1 MISTRFRPRAPV
13 RPARV
18 GPAPTLGGLVLL
30 LLTVAP
36 GALAA
41 QAPPPPPPPVV
52 DSAALRAEAEELQTA
67 YESFRERSMP
77 APIRVWDGSCD
88 LRVGRMCMRHDR
100 GEEAGAPPEPPPVA
114 LARMELLSELGDI
127 ANQIPGDGWI
137 LGHRILYLLESGSGV
152 QAESLAR
159 ECNLAPDDTWW
170 CSALLGLVLHRK
182 GETAEATTV
191 FRGALRAMPV
201 AEARR
206 WTAARFLLDGDGR
219 DLMEAA
225 PDDTRERLE
234 RRVWLLADPLYMVPG
249 NDRQVEQY
257 ARYVVRK
264 IRETGNNPYDIPWDA
279 DLEELL
285 IRYGQEIGWERARS
299 TDMPSGLQ
307 DGRSVIGRQVPG
319 GVEYLPA
326 GAWLEDPAS
335 IPTGVWFPEA
345 WAPRSSYRAPYAR
358 TVIPLESQVA
368 RFRRGDSLLVVAAFA
383 PAPEEG
389 PRRPATV
396 ARRRDRGII
405 VGERTAPV
413 RSDPFGSV
421 TGFGMEAPEGE
432 PEGEV
437 DPRGSA
443 TAPLAFFMVPLGGE
457 GEDDGE
463 PMRIL
468 EGTGTEGASR
478 VMLPNGRY
486 LLSMEA
492 WDQEASTMWRARQGV
507 SQRSVLPDIPT
518 VSDLVILT
526 AEAPDAELARSLDE
540 ALPRVRRGTRLFPG
554 ETVAVAWE
562 IYGLRPEEPVALTLG
577 LDRGEG
583 GLLQRAGE
591 FLRIVQPEAPITLSF
606 EETAPGGGILGRAFR
621 TVNLT
626 LPETLEPG
634 EYVLSLEVQL
644 SGRSPIT
651 TERRFVVEPA
661 PPGE

>member
-1 MISTRFRPRAPV
+1 MIFFPSPGPASVYPV
-13 RPARV
+13 RLLS
-18 GPAPTLGGLVLL
+18 TLGALTTLL
-30 LLTVAP
+30 LAVAP
-36 GALAA
+36 QGVTG
-41 QAPPPPPPPVV
+41 QAPPPPPPPPVV
-52 DSAALRAEAEELQTA
+52 DSTALRAEVEELQSA

-114 LARMELLSELGDI
+114 LARSQLLTELGEI

-137 LGHRILYLLESGSGV
+137 LGHRILYQLESGAMA

-159 ECNLAPDDTWW
+159 SCNLAPDDAWW
-170 CSALLGLVLHRK
+170 CSALLGLILHRQGK
-182 GETAEATTV
+182 TDEATTV

-219 DLMEAA
+219 SLMEAA
-225 PDDTRERLE
+225 SDDERERLE
-234 RRVWLLADPLYMVPG
+234 RRVWLMADPLYMVPG

-257 ARYVVRK
+257 ARFVVRK

-299 TDMPSGLQ
+299 TSMPSGLQ

-319 GVEYLPA
+319 GVEYLPD
-326 GAWLEDPAS
+326 GAWLDDPS
-335 IPTGVWFPEA
+335 TIPTGVWFPEA
-345 WAPRSSYRAPYAR
+345 WVPRSSYRAPYAR

-368 RFRRGDSLLVVAAFA
+368 RFRRGDSLLVVTAFA
-383 PAPEEG
+383 PAAEAG

-396 ARRRDRGII
+396 SRRRDRGII
-405 VGERTAPV
+405 VGERRTPE

-421 TGFGMEAPEGE
+421 SGFGVEAPDSG
-432 PEGEV
+432 PEEEA
-437 DPRGSA
+437 DPRGST
-443 TAPLAFFMVPLGGE
+443 TAPFAFFAVPLGGE
-457 GEDDGE
+457 GEEDGE
-463 PMRIL
+463 PREIL
-468 EGTGTEGASR
+468 DGTGTLGAYQ

-492 WDQEASTMWRARQGV
+492 WDQEESKMWRARQGV
-507 SQRSVLPDIPT
+507 AQRSILPDIPT

-526 AEAPDAELARSLDE
+526 AEAPDAELAGSLDE
-540 ALPRVRRGTRLFPG
+540 ALPRVRPGTRLFPG

-591 FLRIVQPEAPITLSF
+591 FLRIVQPEAPITLGF

-621 TVNLT
+621 SVNLT

-651 TERRFVVEPA
+651 TERRFVVEAAPA
-661 PPGE
+661 NE

>member
-1 MISTRFRPRAPV
+1 MTFSSSPGLASVVPGRLWST
-13 RPARV
+13 
-18 GPAPTLGGLVLL
+18 L
-30 LLTVAP
+30 
-36 GALAA
+36 GALATLLVA
-41 QAPPPPPPPVV
+41 VVPQALTGQAPPPPPPPPVV
-52 DSAALRAEAEELQTA
+52 DSAALRAEAEELQSA

-114 LARMELLSELGDI
+114 LARSQLLTELGGI

-137 LGHRILYLLESGSGV
+137 LGHRILYQLESGAIA

-159 ECNLAPDDTWW
+159 SCNLAPDDTWW
-170 CSALLGLVLHRK
+170 CSALLGLILHRQ
-182 GETAEATTV
+182 GRTDEATTV

-206 WTAARFLLDGDGR
+206 WTASRFLLDGDGR
-219 DLMEAA
+219 SLMEAA
-225 PDDTRERLE
+225 SDDERERLE
-234 RRVWLLADPLYMVPG
+234 RRVWLMADPLYMVPG

-326 GAWLEDPAS
+326 GAWLEDPS
-335 IPTGVWFPEA
+335 TIPTGAWYPEA
-345 WAPRSSYRAPYAR
+345 WAPRSAYRAPYAR

-368 RFRRGDSLLVVAAFA
+368 RFRRGDSLLVVTAFA
-383 PAPEEG
+383 PAPEAG

-396 ARRRDRGII
+396 SRRRDRGII
-405 VGERTAPV
+405 VGERNTPP

-421 TGFGMEAPEGE
+421 SGFGMEAPEE
-432 PEGEV
+432 ASEDES
-437 DPRGSA
+437 DPRGST
-443 TAPLAFFMVPLGGE
+443 TAPLAFFAVPLGGE
-457 GEDDGE
+457 GEEDGE
-463 PMRIL
+463 PREIL
-468 EGTGTEGASR
+468 DGTGTRGAYQ
-478 VMLPNGRY
+478 VTLPNGRY
-486 LLSMEA
+486 LLSVEA
-492 WDQEASTMWRARQGV
+492 WDQEESKMWRARQGV
-507 SQRSVLPDIPT
+507 VQRSILPDIPT

-526 AEAPDAELARSLDE
+526 AEAPDAELAASLDE
-540 ALPRVRRGTRLFPG
+540 ALPRVRPGTRLFPG

-621 TVNLT
+621 SVNLT
-626 LPETLEPG
+626 LPDTLEPG

-651 TERRFVVEPA
+651 TERRFVVEAA
-661 PPGE
+661 PGNE